1 MPLSPVSWSH
11 QSIYGFRIVLILI
24 FCVRKNLAFEEIQ
37 HLIMRKLND
46 SRIYDITASDNDSTA
61 ILSNSSPQV
70 KELLTFIHRIFIEK
84 SVMKGLIFVKER
96 FTARILCHV
105 VRRYFNTKENDHL
118 KVNVDFMVG
127 RNANTP
133 ESIETVISHQNN
145 NEVLNK
151 FRRGEINLIVATS
164 VLEEGIDLQDCNMV
178 ICYDAPTNFQK
189 YVQSKGR
196 ARMKNS
202 IYAIMAP
209 TNGIAALK
217 GKKAEWDQISKILE
231 EVSG

>member
-1 MPLSPVSWSH
+1 M
-11 QSIYGFRIVLILI
+11 
-24 FCVRKNLAFEEIQ
+24 
-37 HLIMRKLND
+37 IMKKLND
-46 SRIYDITASDNDSTA
+46 SMIYEITAFDNDPTV

-70 KELLTFIHRIFIEK
+70 QQLLTFIHRIFNEK
-84 SVMKGLIFVKER
+84 ADLKGLIFVEQR

-105 VRRYFNTKENDHL
+105 IRRYFNTKENAHL

-127 RNANTP
+127 RNAYMP
-133 ESIETVISHQNN
+133 DSIETVISNQNN

-151 FRRGEINLIVATS
+151 FRRGLINLIIATS

-178 ICYDAPTNFQK
+178 ICYDVPKNFRA

-196 ARMKNS
+196 ARMKDS
-202 IYAIMAP
+202 IYAIMAS
-209 TNGIAALK
+209 TNEIAGLER
-217 GKKAEWDQISKILE
+217 KKSEWDKISELLE